1 MAKLFFYCLKIFR
14 REKWEKKIL
23 IAIIVV
29 ITIDLNKLLR
39 AAYQQVKI
47 KYNFFFN
54 NNYSF

>member
-1 MAKLFFYCLKIFR
+1 M
-14 REKWEKKIL
+14 EKKIL

-47 KYNFFFN
+47 KYIFFFN
-54 NNYSF
+54 NNY